1 MATRTSYPMRCVKAF
16 IRFTLFASTLIGFFA
31 GCTPTRFE
39 GGRSSIDREVLR
51 EIVVG
56 NETRSYLFHRP
67 TDIAKSAHPPLLI
80 LLHGTHGNASGI
92 AAQTGMNQAA
102 DRRHFIAVYPNG
114 TGFLRFLTWN
124 TGRCCGSAMAA
135 RADDIGFLR
144 AIIREQIRT
153 EHIDTTRVY
162 IAGFSDGGMM
172 AFRAGC
178 EMGPE
183 IAAIGVVAGRMP
195 DTLCVAKRPLPVIA
209 FGGTDDQDLAGDH
222 DRYTTPTSFSY
233 AFSLDTSMSFWARH
247 NGCDVNS
254 KRRKIGANEIISFR
268 PCRQQSPVE
277 LYHVAGGHH
286 EWPGG
291 ATFTKAVGDTNTL
304 LATRLIVDFL
314 LRHRVRN
321 SVIPRG

>member
-1 MATRTSYPMRCVKAF
+1 MKAF
-16 IRFTLFASTLIGFFA
+16 ILSTLFASTLIGAFA
-31 GCTPTRFE
+31 GCTPKRFE
-39 GGRSSIDREVLR
+39 GGRSRVDQEVLH

-56 NETRSYLFHRP
+56 DQPRSYLLHRP
-67 TDIAKSAHPPLLI
+67 ADLSKSAHPPLLI

-92 AAQTGMNQAA
+92 AAQTGMNEAA
-102 DRRHFIAVYPNG
+102 DRRHFIAAYPNG

-124 TGRCCGSAMAA
+124 TGRCCGSAMQAH
-135 RADDIGFLR
+135 ADDIGFLR
-144 AIIREQIRT
+144 AIVREQIRT
-153 EHIDTTRVY
+153 QHVDPTRVY

-178 EMGPE
+178 EMAGE

-209 FGGTDDQDLAGDH
+209 FGGTDDADLAGDH
-222 DRYTTPTSFSY
+222 DRYTTSASFKY
-233 AFSLDTSMSFWARH
+233 AFSLDTSMAFWAQHNDCNPKPRH
-247 NGCDVNS
+247 Q
-254 KRRKIGANEIISFR
+254 KIGANDLISYG
-268 PCRQQSPVE
+268 PCRRQSPVE

-291 ATFTKAVGDTNTL
+291 AAFTKVQGDTNTL

-321 SVIPRG
+321 PVLPKG